1 MHELIKI
8 EVKDGKQLVS
18 ARELHKGLQI
28 QTPFRSWFPRM
39 CEYGFEQNIDY
50 TPYIFVHP
58 QNKQN
63 ITDYVLTLDMAKEI
77 SMIQRNDLGKKF
89 RTYFIECEK
98 QLKQISI
105 ASYMISDPIE
115 RAQKW
120 IEEEKVRQKLALQI
134 EQDKPKI
141 DRYEAL
147 MNTKNTYTATQMAKC
162 YGLSSAIKLN
172 KLLNANEICY
182 KQGKSW
188 QPYAHV
194 DKSWYKVVVNEF
206 GSQLR
211 FTGVGVVEIS
221 KLLNVKIEEKELEEV
236 IQ

>member
-18 ARELHKGLQI
+18 ARELHKGLQV
-28 QTPFRSWFPRM
+28 TERFSSWFDRYVVK
-39 CEYGFEQNIDY
+39 YGFIENIDY
-50 TPYIFVHP
+50 VGCKVFNTLA
-58 QNKQN
+58 KQ
-63 ITDYVLTLDMAKEI
+63 TLQDYALSIDVAKHV
-77 SMIQRNDLGKKF
+77 SMIQRNELGMKF

-147 MNTKNTYTATQMAKC
+147 MNTKNTYTVTQMAKC

-172 KLLNANEICY
+172 KLLNVNEICY
-182 KQGKSW
+182 KQGKNW
-188 QPYAHV
+188 QPYAHI

-211 FTGVGVVEIS
+211 FTGVGVVENS
-221 KLLNVKIEEKELEEV
+221 KLLNVKIEQKELEEV
-236 IQ
+236 I

>member
-1 MHELIKI
+1 MDELIKI

-63 ITDYVLTLDMAKEI
+63 ITDYALTLDMAKEI

-147 MNTKNTYTATQMAKC
+147 MNTKNTYTVTQMAKC

-172 KLLNANEICY
+172 KLLNVNEICY

-188 QPYAHV
+188 QPYAHI

-221 KLLNVKIEEKELEEV
+221 KLLNVKIEQKELEEV
-236 IQ
+236 I

>member
-1 MHELIKI
+1 MDELIKI

-18 ARELHKGLQI
+18 ARELHKGLQV
-28 QTPFRSWFPRM
+28 TERFSSWFDRYVVK
-39 CEYGFEQNIDY
+39 YGFIENIDY
-50 TPYIFVHP
+50 VGCKVFNTLA
-58 QNKQN
+58 KQ
-63 ITDYVLTLDMAKEI
+63 TLQDYALSIDVAKHV
-77 SMIQRNDLGKKF
+77 SMIQRNELGMKF

-134 EQDKPKI
+134 EQEKPKI

-147 MNTKNTYTATQMAKC
+147 MNTKNTYTVTQMAKC

-172 KLLNANEICY
+172 KLLNVNEICY

-188 QPYAHV
+188 QPYAHI

-221 KLLNVKIEEKELEEV
+221 KLLNVKIEQKELEEV
-236 IQ
+236 I

>member
-1 MHELIKI
+1 MDELIKI

-18 ARELHKGLQI
+18 ARELHKGLQV
-28 QTPFRSWFPRM
+28 TERFSSWFDRYVVK
-39 CEYGFEQNIDY
+39 YGFIENIDY
-50 TPYIFVHP
+50 VGCKVFNTLA
-58 QNKQN
+58 KQ
-63 ITDYVLTLDMAKEI
+63 TLQDYALSIDVAKHV
-77 SMIQRNDLGKKF
+77 SMIQRNELGMKF

-147 MNTKNTYTATQMAKC
+147 MNTKNTYTVTQMAKC

-172 KLLNANEICY
+172 KLLNVNEICY

-188 QPYAHV
+188 QPYAHI

-221 KLLNVKIEEKELEEV
+221 KLLNVKIEQKELEEV
-236 IQ
+236 I

>member
-18 ARELHKGLQI
+18 ARELHKGLQV
-28 QTPFRSWFPRM
+28 TERFSSWFDRYVVK
-39 CEYGFEQNIDY
+39 YGFIENIDY
-50 TPYIFVHP
+50 VGCKVFNTLA
-58 QNKQN
+58 KQ
-63 ITDYVLTLDMAKEI
+63 TLQDYALSIDVAKHV
-77 SMIQRNDLGKKF
+77 SMIQRNELGMKF

-147 MNTKNTYTATQMAKC
+147 MNTKNTYTVTQMAKC

-172 KLLNANEICY
+172 KLLNVNEICY

-188 QPYAHV
+188 QPYAHI

-221 KLLNVKIEEKELEEV
+221 KLLNVKIEQKELEEV
-236 IQ
+236 I